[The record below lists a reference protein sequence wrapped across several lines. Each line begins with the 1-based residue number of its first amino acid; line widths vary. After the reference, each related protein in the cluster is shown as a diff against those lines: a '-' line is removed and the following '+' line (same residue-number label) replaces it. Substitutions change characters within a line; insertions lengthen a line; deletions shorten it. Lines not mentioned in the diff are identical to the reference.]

1 MLEVLRSKERG
12 RTKIDW
18 LDSYHSFSFGEYYD
32 PKNMGFGPLRVIN
45 DDLIQAGAGFPT
57 HPHRNMEIVTIVTQ
71 GAVAHRDSSGGEGII
86 RVGEVQ
92 KMSAGK
98 GIFHSE
104 FNASDKELL
113 KLYQIWIMPNQNGL
127 KPGYEDIRY
136 DVAEKK
142 NKLLLVASNNH
153 GDGVIFLNQ
162 DAKIY
167 LADLEAGTS
176 LSYQTDK
183 SRGVYLHVTE
193 GSVEVEGVKLSSGDA
208 IKLTEVE
215 SVEIKA
221 SENSGILLFDVVMN
235 F

>member
-57 HPHRNMEIVTIVTQ
+57 HPHRDMEIVTIVTQ
-71 GAVAHRDSSGGEGII
+71 GAVAHRDSSGGEGVI

-104 FNASDKELL
+104 FNASDKEIL
-113 KLYQIWIMPNQNGL
+113 KLYQIWIIPNQNGL
-127 KPGYEDIRY
+127 KPDYEDIRY
-136 DVAEKK
+136 EVAEKK
-142 NKLLLVASNNH
+142 NKLLLVTSNNH
-153 GDGVIFLNQ
+153 GDGVIFINQ

-167 LADLEAGTS
+167 LADLEAETNI
-176 LSYQTDK
+176 SYQTDK
-183 SRGVYLHVTE
+183 SRGVYIHVTK
-193 GSVEVEGVKLSSGDA
+193 GSVEVEGTKLSSGDA
-208 IKLTEVE
+208 IKLTDVE
-215 SVEIKA
+215 NIEIKA
-221 SENSGILLFDVVMN
+221 SENAGILLFDVVMN

>member
-57 HPHRNMEIVTIVTQ
+57 HPHRDMEIVTIVTQ
-71 GAVAHRDSSGGEGII
+71 GAVAHRDSSGGEGVI

-104 FNASDKELL
+104 FNASDKEIL
-113 KLYQIWIMPNQNGL
+113 KLYQIWIIPNQNGL
-127 KPGYEDIRY
+127 KPDYEDIRY
-136 DVAEKK
+136 EVAEKK

-153 GDGVIFLNQ
+153 GDGVIFINQ

-167 LADLEAGTS
+167 LADLDSGTS

-183 SRGVYLHVTE
+183 SRGVYIHVTK
-193 GSVEVEGVKLSSGDA
+193 GSVEVEGTKLSSGDA
-208 IKLTEVE
+208 IKLTDVE
-215 SVEIKA
+215 NIEIKA
-221 SENSGILLFDVVMN
+221 SENAGILLFDVVMN